1 LFKGRQKGKTELR
14 TLPQKESDEALC
26 RENLNISQGVEPPAT
41 PEIGSKSGYVKAG
54 DTSYC
59 VMKNLEY
66 LSFPLV

>member
-41 PEIGSKSGYVKAG
+41 PE
-54 DTSYC
+54 
-59 VMKNLEY
+59 NRL
-66 LSFPLV
+66 